1 MAQFKAEI
9 INNLIKQN
17 NIKTVIELGCGDG
30 NQLKLFKI
38 PVYIG
43 YDISK
48 TIIKK
53 NKELF
58 KKDKT
63 KTFKILIN
71 KIYEKA
77 DCVLSLDVI
86 YHLVED
92 NIFENYMSLLF
103 SASNKYVVIYSS
115 NKDECQARHV
125 KHRNFTKWI
134 EKNLPNWKLKSVIK
148 NKYPFDI
155 KNQDETS
162 FSDFYIYEK
171 EDK

>member
-1 MAQFKAEI
+1 MI
-9 INNLIKQN
+9 II
-17 NIKTVIELGCGDG
+17 
-30 NQLKLFKI
+30 F
-38 PVYIG
+38 
-43 YDISK
+43 
-48 TIIKK
+48 II
-53 NKELF
+53 
-58 KKDKT
+58 
-63 KTFKILIN
+63 
-71 KIYEKA
+71 
-77 DCVLSLDVI
+77 
-86 YHLVED
+86 
-92 NIFENYMSLLF
+92 
-103 SASNKYVVIYSS
+103 YVVIYSS